1 MSIQEPNTLI
11 SVFDTID
18 NLTEMTELINYII
31 NMSHTT
37 ETNTIHIQQL
47 FRCLDTVQTDIEAIK
62 EQLKHLP

>member
-1 MSIQEPNTLI
+1 MSIQEPSTLI

-37 ETNTIHIQQL
+37 ETSTIHIQQL
-47 FRCLDTVQTDIEAIK
+47 FRCLDTVQTDIEATK

>member
-1 MSIQEPNTLI
+1 MSIQEPSTLI

-37 ETNTIHIQQL
+37 ETSTIHIQQL
-47 FRCLDTVQTDIEAIK
+47 FHSLDTVQTNIETIK
-62 EQLKHLP
+62 EQLKYLP

>member
-1 MSIQEPNTLI
+1 MSISELSILI
-11 SVFDTID
+11 SDFETIE
-18 NLTEMTELINYII
+18 NLHEMTELINYII
-31 NMSHTT
+31 NMSHNT